1 MDGIIIMD
9 KPEDFTSFDMVAK
22 MRRLLNTRK
31 VGHAGTL
38 DPMATGVLPI
48 FVGRATKCCDI
59 LPNQNKR
66 YTATF
71 QLGYTTDTLDATG
84 RVLSRS
90 EVTADK
96 AQVQAALEQFRG
108 EIMQLPPMY
117 SAIQINGKRLYDL
130 ARQGIEVEREK
141 RPVTIARLDL
151 LSCDEQ
157 THTYQI
163 DVACS
168 KGTYIRTLCADIGEA
183 LGCGA
188 TMTALRRT
196 EAAGFSLADALT
208 LEQAE
213 QLSKEGSLKEQ
224 LLPIETVFAP
234 LPALKLG
241 GRQEQMYRN
250 GVKLQVQRLEGFA
263 LPSDYTGDIRVIGE
277 DGTFLGLSYI
287 EQETGLLRLRKL
299 FTIMEQN

>member
-1 MDGIIIMD
+1 MDGIIILD

-22 MRRLLNTRK
+22 MRRLLGTRK

-84 RVLSRS
+84 RVLTRT
-90 EVTADK
+90 EVSATKEDVEK
-96 AQVQAALEQFRG
+96 ALESFRG

-130 ARQGIEVEREK
+130 ARQGIEIEREK
-141 RPVTIARLDL
+141 RPVTITELNL
-151 LSCDEQ
+151 LSADDVQ
-157 THTYQI
+157 HIYQI

-196 EAAGFSLADALT
+196 EAAGFSIADSIT
-208 LEQAE
+208 LEEAE
-213 QLSKEGSLKEQ
+213 KLLEEGTLTER
-224 LLPIETVFAP
+224 LLPIRTVFES
-234 LPALKLG
+234 LPALYLA
-241 GRQEQMYRN
+241 GRQQTLFQN
-250 GVKLQVQRLEGFA
+250 GVKLDLARLNEMKTMQG
-263 LPSDYTGDIRVIGE
+263 YTGDIRVMGE
-277 DGTFLGLSYI
+277 DDVFLGISVADWENGELKMK
-287 EQETGLLRLRKL
+287 KL
-299 FTIMEQN
+299 FSILEG

>member
-1 MDGIIIMD
+1 MLDGIIILD

-22 MRRLLNTRK
+22 MRKLLGTRK

-59 LPNQNKR
+59 LPDQNKR

-84 RVLSRS
+84 RVLTRT
-90 EVTADK
+90 EVTATKGD
-96 AQVQAALEQFRG
+96 VQRALEQFRG

-130 ARQGIEVEREK
+130 ARQGIEIERER
-141 RPVTIARLDL
+141 RPVTITALELLD
-151 LSCDEQ
+151 SDEKNN
-157 THTYQI
+157 TYVI

-196 EAAGFSLADALT
+196 QAAGFSLEDAIT
-208 LEQAE
+208 LPQAE
-213 QLSKEGSLKEQ
+213 KLSQEGTLTQ
-224 LLPIETVFAP
+224 RLLPIEAVFAS
-234 LPALKLG
+234 LPALRLEGK
-241 GRQEQMYRN
+241 QQTMYQN
-250 GVKLQVQRLEGFA
+250 GVKLDLARLEGMKE
-263 LPSDYTGDIRVIGE
+263 LGGYTGDLRVVGE
-277 DGTFLGLSYI
+277 DNIFLGVSYPDW
-287 EQETGLLRLRKL
+287 EEGLLRMRKL
-299 FTIMEQN
+299 FSLL

>member
-22 MRRLLNTRK
+22 LRRLLGTRK

-59 LPNQNKR
+59 LPDQNKR

-71 QLGYTTDTLDATG
+71 ELGYTTDTLDATG
-84 RVLSRS
+84 RVLTRTP
-90 EVTADK
+90 VQAGK

-117 SAIQINGKRLYDL
+117 SAIQINGRRLYDL
-130 ARQGIEVEREK
+130 ARQGIEIEREK
-141 RPVTIARLDL
+141 RPITIHHLEL
-151 LSCDEQ
+151 LEADEQ
-157 THTYQI
+157 ENRYVI
-163 DVACS
+163 DVSCS

-196 EAAGFSLADALT
+196 QAAGFSLADSLT

-213 QLSKEGSLKEQ
+213 QLAEQ
-224 LLPIETVFAP
+224 GKLTEHLLPVEVVFES
-234 LPALKLG
+234 LPKLILCAA
-241 GRQEQMYRN
+241 QERMYRN
-250 GVKLQVQRLEGFA
+250 GVRLDLARLDGMPA
-263 LPSDYTGDIRVIGE
+263 LGNWVGDIRICGE
-277 DGTFLGLSYI
+277 DGTFLGVSYADW
-287 EQETGLLRLRKL
+287 QQGLLCTRKL
-299 FTIMEQN
+299 FAVE

>member
-1 MDGIIIMD
+1 MDGIIILD

-22 MRRLLNTRK
+22 MRRLLGTRK

-84 RVLSRS
+84 RVLTRT
-90 EVTADK
+90 EVSATKEDVEK
-96 AQVQAALEQFRG
+96 ALESFRG

-130 ARQGIEVEREK
+130 ARQGIEIEREK
-141 RPVTIARLDL
+141 RPVTITELNL
-151 LSCDEQ
+151 LSADDTQ
-157 THTYQI
+157 HIYQI

-196 EAAGFSLADALT
+196 EAAGFSIADSIT
-208 LEQAE
+208 LEEAE
-213 QLSKEGSLKEQ
+213 KLSEEGTLTER
-224 LLPIETVFAP
+224 LLPIRTVFES
-234 LPALKLG
+234 LPALHLA
-241 GRQEQMYRN
+241 GRQQTLFHN
-250 GVKLQVQRLEGFA
+250 GVKLDLARLNEMKTMQG
-263 LPSDYTGDIRVIGE
+263 YTGDIRVMGE
-277 DGTFLGLSYI
+277 DDVFLGISVADWENGELKMK
-287 EQETGLLRLRKL
+287 KL
-299 FTIMEQN
+299 FSILEG

>member
-1 MDGIIIMD
+1 MLDGIIILD
-9 KPEDFTSFDMVAK
+9 KPEDYTSFDMVAK
-22 MRRLLNTRK
+22 MRKLLGTRK

-59 LPNQNKR
+59 LPDQNKR

-84 RVLSRS
+84 RVLTRT
-90 EVTADK
+90 EVTATKED
-96 AQVQAALEQFRG
+96 VQKALEQFHG

-130 ARQGIEVEREK
+130 ARQGIEIERER
-141 RPVTIARLDL
+141 RPVTITSLELID
-151 LSCDEQ
+151 SDEQ
-157 THTYQI
+157 NNTYVI

-168 KGTYIRTLCADIGEA
+168 KGTYIRTLCADIGEV

-196 EAAGFSLADALT
+196 RAAGFSLEDSIT

-213 QLSKEGSLKEQ
+213 QLSAQGTLAQ
-224 LLPIETVFAP
+224 RLLPIETVFAS
-234 LPALKLG
+234 LPALKLEG
-241 GRQEQMYRN
+241 KQQTMYQN
-250 GVKLQVQRLEGFA
+250 GVKLDLARLDGMQTMK
-263 LPSDYTGDIRVIGE
+263 DYTGDLRVIGE
-277 DGTFLGLSYI
+277 DGIFLGVSYPDWD
-287 EQETGLLRLRKL
+287 EGLLRMRKL
-299 FTIMEQN
+299 FALL

>member
-22 MRRLLNTRK
+22 LRRLLGTRK

-59 LPNQNKR
+59 LPDQNKR

-71 QLGYTTDTLDATG
+71 ELGYTTDTLDATG
-84 RVLSRS
+84 RVLTRTP
-90 EVTADK
+90 VQAGK

-117 SAIQINGKRLYDL
+117 SAIQINGRRLYDL
-130 ARQGIEVEREK
+130 ARQGIEIEREK
-141 RPVTIARLDL
+141 RPITIHHLEL
-151 LSCDEQ
+151 LEADEQ
-157 THTYQI
+157 ENRYVI

-196 EAAGFSLADALT
+196 QAAGFSLTDRLT

-213 QLSKEGSLKEQ
+213 QLAEQ
-224 LLPIETVFAP
+224 GKLIEHLLPVETVFES
-234 LPALKLG
+234 LPKIVLCAA
-241 GRQEQMYRN
+241 QERMYRN
-250 GVKLQVQRLEGFA
+250 GVRLDLARLDGMPA
-263 LPSDYTGDIRVIGE
+263 LGNWVGDIRICGE
-277 DGTFLGLSYI
+277 DGTFLGVSYADW
-287 EQETGLLRLRKL
+287 QQGLLCTRKL
-299 FTIMEQN
+299 FAVE

>member
-1 MDGIIIMD
+1 MLDGIIILD
-9 KPEDFTSFDMVAK
+9 KPEDYTSFDMVAK
-22 MRRLLNTRK
+22 MRKLLGTRK

-59 LPNQNKR
+59 LPDQNKR

-84 RVLSRS
+84 RVLTRT
-90 EVTADK
+90 EVTATKED
-96 AQVQAALEQFRG
+96 VQKALEQFRG

-130 ARQGIEVEREK
+130 ARQGIEIERER
-141 RPVTIARLDL
+141 RPVTITSLELID
-151 LSCDEQ
+151 SDEQ
-157 THTYQI
+157 NNTYVI

-196 EAAGFSLADALT
+196 RAAGFSLEDSIT

-213 QLSKEGSLKEQ
+213 QLSAQGTLAQ
-224 LLPIETVFAP
+224 RLLPIETVFAS
-234 LPALKLG
+234 LPALKLEG
-241 GRQEQMYRN
+241 KQQTMYQN
-250 GVKLQVQRLEGFA
+250 GVKLDLARLDGMQTMK
-263 LPSDYTGDIRVIGE
+263 DYTGDLRVIGE
-277 DGTFLGLSYI
+277 DGIFLGVSYPDWD
-287 EQETGLLRLRKL
+287 EGLLRMRKL
-299 FTIMEQN
+299 FALL

>member
-1 MDGIIIMD
+1 MDGIIILD

-22 MRRLLNTRK
+22 MRRLLGTRK

-84 RVLSRS
+84 RVLTRT
-90 EVTADK
+90 EVSATKEDVEK
-96 AQVQAALEQFRG
+96 ALESFRG

-130 ARQGIEVEREK
+130 ARQGIEIEREK
-141 RPVTIARLDL
+141 RPVTITELEL
-151 LSCDEQ
+151 LSADDTQ
-157 THTYQI
+157 HIYQI

-196 EAAGFSLADALT
+196 EAAGFSIADSIT
-208 LEQAE
+208 LEEAE
-213 QLSKEGSLKEQ
+213 KLSEEGTLTER
-224 LLPIETVFAP
+224 LLPIRTVFES
-234 LPALKLG
+234 LPALHLAS
-241 GRQEQMYRN
+241 RQQTLFQN
-250 GVKLQVQRLEGFA
+250 GVKLDLARLNEMKTMQG
-263 LPSDYTGDIRVIGE
+263 YTGDIRVMGE
-277 DGTFLGLSYI
+277 DDVFLGISVADWENGELKMK
-287 EQETGLLRLRKL
+287 KL
-299 FTIMEQN
+299 FSILEG

>member
-1 MDGIIIMD
+1 MDGIIILD

-22 MRRLLNTRK
+22 MRRLLGTRK

-84 RVLSRS
+84 RVLTRT
-90 EVTADK
+90 EVSATK
-96 AQVQAALEQFRG
+96 ENVEKALESFRG
-108 EIMQLPPMY
+108 EIMQLPPMH

-130 ARQGIEVEREK
+130 ARQGIEIEREK
-141 RPVTIARLDL
+141 RPVTITELKL
-151 LSCDEQ
+151 LSADDTQ
-157 THTYQI
+157 HIYQI

-196 EAAGFSLADALT
+196 EAAGFSIADSIT
-208 LEQAE
+208 LEEAE
-213 QLSKEGSLKEQ
+213 KLSEEGTLTER
-224 LLPIETVFAP
+224 LLPIRTVFEP
-234 LPALKLG
+234 LPALHLADRQHNLFQKGAKL
-241 GRQEQMYRN
+241 
-250 GVKLQVQRLEGFA
+250 RLSRLNEMKTMQG
-263 LPSDYTGDIRVIGE
+263 YTGDIRVMGE
-277 DGTFLGLSYI
+277 DDVFLCISVADWENGELKMK
-287 EQETGLLRLRKL
+287 KL
-299 FTIMEQN
+299 FSILEG

>member
-1 MDGIIIMD
+1 MDGIIILD

-22 MRRLLNTRK
+22 MRRLLGTRK

-84 RVLSRS
+84 RVLTRT
-90 EVTADK
+90 EVSATKEDVEK
-96 AQVQAALEQFRG
+96 ALESFRG

-130 ARQGIEVEREK
+130 ARQGIEIEREK
-141 RPVTIARLDL
+141 RPVTITELNL
-151 LSCDEQ
+151 LSADDTQ
-157 THTYQI
+157 HIYQI

-196 EAAGFSLADALT
+196 EAAGFSIADSIT
-208 LEQAE
+208 LEEAE
-213 QLSKEGSLKEQ
+213 KLSEEG
-224 LLPIETVFAP
+224 T
-234 LPALKLG
+234 PASI
-241 GRQEQMYRN
+241 RASVEPQM
-250 GVKLQVQRLEGFA
+250 EA
-263 LPSDYTGDIRVIGE
+263 
-277 DGTFLGLSYI
+277 
-287 EQETGLLRLRKL
+287 
-299 FTIMEQN
+299 

>member
-1 MDGIIIMD
+1 MDGIIILD

-22 MRRLLNTRK
+22 MRRLLGTRK

-84 RVLSRS
+84 RVLTRT
-90 EVTADK
+90 EVSATKEDVEK
-96 AQVQAALEQFRG
+96 ALESFRG

-130 ARQGIEVEREK
+130 ARQGIEIEREK
-141 RPVTIARLDL
+141 RPVTITELNL
-151 LSCDEQ
+151 LSADDTQ
-157 THTYQI
+157 HIYQI

-196 EAAGFSLADALT
+196 EAAGFSIADSIT
-208 LEQAE
+208 LEEAE
-213 QLSKEGSLKEQ
+213 KLSEEGTLTER
-224 LLPIETVFAP
+224 LLPIRTVFES
-234 LPALKLG
+234 LPALHLAS
-241 GRQEQMYRN
+241 RQQTLFQN
-250 GVKLQVQRLEGFA
+250 GVKLDLARLNEMKTMQG
-263 LPSDYTGDIRVIGE
+263 YTGDIRVMGE
-277 DGTFLGLSYI
+277 DDVFLGISVADWENGELKMK
-287 EQETGLLRLRKL
+287 KL
-299 FTIMEQN
+299 FSILEG

>member
-22 MRRLLNTRK
+22 LRRLLGTRK

-59 LPNQNKR
+59 LPDQNKR

-71 QLGYTTDTLDATG
+71 ELGYTTDTLDATG
-84 RVLSRS
+84 RVLTRTP
-90 EVTADK
+90 VQAGK
-96 AQVQAALEQFRG
+96 AQVQAVLEQFRG

-117 SAIQINGKRLYDL
+117 SAIQINGRRLYDL
-130 ARQGIEVEREK
+130 ARQGIEIEREK
-141 RPVTIARLDL
+141 RPITIHHLELMEAN
-151 LSCDEQ
+151 EQ
-157 THTYQI
+157 ENRYVI

-196 EAAGFSLADALT
+196 QAAGFSLTDSLT

-213 QLSKEGSLKEQ
+213 QLAEQ
-224 LLPIETVFAP
+224 GKLTEHLLPVETVFES
-234 LPALKLG
+234 LPKIVLCAA
-241 GRQEQMYRN
+241 QERMYRN
-250 GVKLQVQRLEGFA
+250 GVRLDLSRLDGMPA
-263 LPSDYTGDIRVIGE
+263 LGNWAGDIRICGE
-277 DGTFLGLSYI
+277 DGTFLGVSYADR
-287 EQETGLLRLRKL
+287 QQGLLCTRKL
-299 FTIMEQN
+299 FAVE

>member
-1 MDGIIIMD
+1 MDGIIILD

-22 MRRLLNTRK
+22 MRRLLGTRK

-84 RVLSRS
+84 RVLTRT
-90 EVTADK
+90 EVSATKEDVEK
-96 AQVQAALEQFRG
+96 ALESFRG

-130 ARQGIEVEREK
+130 ARQGIEIEREK
-141 RPVTIARLDL
+141 RPVTITELEL
-151 LSCDEQ
+151 LSADDTQ
-157 THTYQI
+157 HIYQI

-188 TMTALRRT
+188 IMTALRRT
-196 EAAGFSLADALT
+196 EAAGFSIADSIT
-208 LEQAE
+208 LEEAE
-213 QLSKEGSLKEQ
+213 KLSEEGTLTER
-224 LLPIETVFAP
+224 LLPIRTVFES
-234 LPALKLG
+234 LPALHLAS
-241 GRQEQMYRN
+241 RQQTLFQN
-250 GVKLQVQRLEGFA
+250 GVKLDLARLNEMKTMQG
-263 LPSDYTGDIRVIGE
+263 YTGDIRVMGE
-277 DGTFLGLSYI
+277 DDVFLGISVADWENGELKMK
-287 EQETGLLRLRKL
+287 KL
-299 FTIMEQN
+299 FSILEG

>member
-22 MRRLLNTRK
+22 LRHLLGTRK

-59 LPNQNKR
+59 LPDQNKR

-71 QLGYTTDTLDATG
+71 ELGYTTDTLDATG
-84 RVLSRS
+84 RVLTRTP
-90 EVTADK
+90 VQAGK

-117 SAIQINGKRLYDL
+117 SAIQINGRRLYDL
-130 ARQGIEVEREK
+130 ARQGIEIEREK
-141 RPVTIARLDL
+141 RPITIHHLEL
-151 LSCDEQ
+151 LEADEQ
-157 THTYQI
+157 ENRYVI

-196 EAAGFSLADALT
+196 QAAGFSLADSLT

-213 QLSKEGSLKEQ
+213 QLAEQ
-224 LLPIETVFAP
+224 GKLTEHLLPVEMVFES
-234 LPALKLG
+234 LPKLILCAA
-241 GRQEQMYRN
+241 QERMYRN
-250 GVKLQVQRLEGFA
+250 GVRLDLARLDGMPA
-263 LPSDYTGDIRVIGE
+263 LGNWVGDIRICGE
-277 DGTFLGLSYI
+277 DGTFLGVSYADW
-287 EQETGLLRLRKL
+287 QQGLLCTRKL
-299 FTIMEQN
+299 FAVE

>member
-1 MDGIIIMD
+1 MDGIIILD

-22 MRRLLNTRK
+22 MRRLLGTRK

-84 RVLSRS
+84 RVLTRT
-90 EVTADK
+90 EVSATKEDVEK
-96 AQVQAALEQFRG
+96 ALESFRG

-130 ARQGIEVEREK
+130 ARQGIEIEREK
-141 RPVTIARLDL
+141 RPVTITELNL
-151 LSCDEQ
+151 LSADDAQ
-157 THTYQI
+157 HIYQI

-196 EAAGFSLADALT
+196 EAAGFSIADSIT
-208 LEQAE
+208 LEEAE
-213 QLSKEGSLKEQ
+213 KLSEEGTLTER
-224 LLPIETVFAP
+224 LLPIRTVFES
-234 LPALKLG
+234 LPELHQA
-241 GRQEQMYRN
+241 GRQQTLFQN
-250 GVKLQVQRLEGFA
+250 GVKLDLARLNEMKTMQG
-263 LPSDYTGDIRVIGE
+263 YTGDIRVMGE
-277 DGTFLGLSYI
+277 DDVFLGISVADWENGELKMK
-287 EQETGLLRLRKL
+287 KL
-299 FTIMEQN
+299 FSILEG

>member
-1 MDGIIIMD
+1 MDGIIILD

-22 MRRLLNTRK
+22 MRRLLGTRK

-84 RVLSRS
+84 RVLTRT
-90 EVTADK
+90 EVSATKEDVEK
-96 AQVQAALEQFRG
+96 ALESFRG

-130 ARQGIEVEREK
+130 ARQGIEIEREK
-141 RPVTIARLDL
+141 RPVTITELNL
-151 LSCDEQ
+151 LSADDAQ
-157 THTYQI
+157 HIYQI

-196 EAAGFSLADALT
+196 EAAGFSIADSIT
-208 LEQAE
+208 LEEAE
-213 QLSKEGSLKEQ
+213 KLSEEGTLTER
-224 LLPIETVFAP
+224 LLPIRTVFEP
-234 LPALKLG
+234 LPALHLA
-241 GRQEQMYRN
+241 GRQQTLFQN
-250 GVKLQVQRLEGFA
+250 GAKLDLARLNEMKTMRG
-263 LPSDYTGDIRVIGE
+263 YTGDIRVMGE
-277 DGTFLGLSYI
+277 DDVFLGISVADWENGELKMK
-287 EQETGLLRLRKL
+287 KL
-299 FTIMEQN
+299 FSVLEG

>member
-22 MRRLLNTRK
+22 LRRLLGTRK

-59 LPNQNKR
+59 LPDQNKR

-71 QLGYTTDTLDATG
+71 ELGYTTDTLDATG
-84 RVLSRS
+84 RVLTRTP
-90 EVTADK
+90 VQAGK

-117 SAIQINGKRLYDL
+117 SAIQINGRRLYDL
-130 ARQGIEVEREK
+130 ARQGIEIEREK
-141 RPVTIARLDL
+141 RPITIHHLEL
-151 LSCDEQ
+151 LEADEQ
-157 THTYQI
+157 ENRYVI

-196 EAAGFSLADALT
+196 QAAGFSLADSLT

-213 QLSKEGSLKEQ
+213 QLAEQ
-224 LLPIETVFAP
+224 GKLTERLLPVETVFES
-234 LPALKLG
+234 LPKLILCAA
-241 GRQEQMYRN
+241 QERMYRN
-250 GVKLQVQRLEGFA
+250 GVRLDLSRLDGMPA
-263 LPSDYTGDIRVIGE
+263 LGNWVGDIRICGE
-277 DGTFLGLSYI
+277 DGTFLGVSYADR
-287 EQETGLLRLRKL
+287 QQGLLCTRKL
-299 FTIMEQN
+299 FAVE

>member
-1 MDGIIIMD
+1 MDGIIILD

-22 MRRLLNTRK
+22 MRRLLGTRK

-84 RVLSRS
+84 RVLTRT
-90 EVTADK
+90 EVSATKEDVEK
-96 AQVQAALEQFRG
+96 ALESFCG

-130 ARQGIEVEREK
+130 ARQGIEIEREK
-141 RPVTIARLDL
+141 RPVTITELNL
-151 LSCDEQ
+151 LSADDTQ
-157 THTYQI
+157 HIYQI

-196 EAAGFSLADALT
+196 EAAGFSIADSIT
-208 LEQAE
+208 LEEAE
-213 QLSKEGSLKEQ
+213 KLSEEGTLAER
-224 LLPIETVFAP
+224 LLPIRTVFES
-234 LPALKLG
+234 LPALHLAS
-241 GRQEQMYRN
+241 RQQTLFQN
-250 GVKLQVQRLEGFA
+250 GVKLDLARLNEMKTMQG
-263 LPSDYTGDIRVIGE
+263 YTGDIRVMGE
-277 DGTFLGLSYI
+277 DDVFLGISVADWENGELKMK
-287 EQETGLLRLRKL
+287 KL
-299 FTIMEQN
+299 FSILEG

>member
-1 MDGIIIMD
+1 MDGIIILD

-22 MRRLLNTRK
+22 MRRLLGTRK

-84 RVLSRS
+84 RVLTRT
-90 EVTADK
+90 EVSATKEDVEK
-96 AQVQAALEQFRG
+96 ALESFRG

-130 ARQGIEVEREK
+130 ARQGIEIEREK
-141 RPVTIARLDL
+141 RPVTITELNL
-151 LSCDEQ
+151 LSADDAQ
-157 THTYQI
+157 HIYQI

-168 KGTYIRTLCADIGEA
+168 KGT
-183 LGCGA
+183 
-188 TMTALRRT
+188 
-196 EAAGFSLADALT
+196 
-208 LEQAE
+208 
-213 QLSKEGSLKEQ
+213 
-224 LLPIETVFAP
+224 
-234 LPALKLG
+234 
-241 GRQEQMYRN
+241 
-250 GVKLQVQRLEGFA
+250 
-263 LPSDYTGDIRVIGE
+263 
-277 DGTFLGLSYI
+277 
-287 EQETGLLRLRKL
+287 
-299 FTIMEQN
+299 